1 MIYIENIPLPKKAL
15 SNIQLLAAIK
25 KLKIPNFKGI
35 YMRDEIAHFT
45 GEAGRAGS
53 LPTPN
58 TNESGIL
65 NLDDTTNL
73 KDVYGSFTGEG
84 THWVAWYKVGRQI
97 NYFDSYGLP
106 PPLEFEKYI
115 RTKKFRYNSTQVQ
128 PEGSVVCGHLCLYF
142 LVEMAKGFTMKQIV
156 DQLDG

>member
-1 MIYIENIPLPKKAL
+1 MIYIENIPLPERAL
-15 SNIQLLAAIK
+15 SNIQLLLAIK

-35 YMRDEIAHFT
+35 FMRDEIAH
-45 GEAGRAGS
+45 
-53 LPTPN
+53 LKPN

-73 KDVYGSFTGEG
+73 KDVYGSSTGEG
-84 THWVAWYKVGRQI
+84 THWVAWYKVGRKI

-128 PEGSVVCGHLCLYF
+128 PEGTVVCGHLCLYF
-142 LVEMAKGFTMKQIV
+142 LVEMAKGCTMKQIV